1 MCKKFVLLHRMSH
14 VKDTYSI
21 TAQVVPLH
29 KNAADT
35 DCTRMLKRLFR
46 QFTYTVI
53 PILFILF
60 ATTPTASAKKTNSK
74 AADRQN
80 TFTVVIDAGHGG
92 KDSGCVGK
100 ITNEKTI
107 TLDVA
112 KRLKQL
118 ISDSLPDCHA
128 VLTRD
133 KDIFLSLQQR
143 ADIANRN
150 HGDLFIS
157 IHVNSVDRRSR
168 GRESVH
174 GTSVYALGA
183 DKAANTLGVA
193 MRENAV
199 MELEDDYSTVYRG
212 FDPNSDESYIIFELS
227 SNLHLNHSIDF
238 AAMAQRQLVRQ
249 AGRADKGVRQAG
261 FWVLWATSM
270 PAVLVELDFIC
281 NPSMETF
288 LNSPEGR
295 QQCAHA
301 LYNAVREY
309 SRDNTHRLQHK

>member
-1 MCKKFVLLHRMSH
+1 MYKNFVLLHSMSH
-14 VKDTYSI
+14 NKDTHSI
-21 TAQVVPLH
+21 TEQAIPLH
-29 KNAADT
+29 KIAADI
-35 DCTRMLKRLFR
+35 DCACMLKRLF
-46 QFTYTVI
+46 QQYTYTII
-53 PILFILF
+53 PVLLVLFTAI
-60 ATTPTASAKKTNSK
+60 PTASAKKITSK
-74 AADRQN
+74 AADKQN

-100 ITNEKTI
+100 VANEKTI

-112 KRLKQL
+112 KRLRQL

-183 DKAANTLGVA
+183 DKASNTLGVA

-238 AAMAQRQLVRQ
+238 AAMAQSQLIRQ

-281 NPSMETF
+281 NPNMETF

-301 LYNAVREY
+301 LYNAIKEY
-309 SRDNTHRLQHK
+309 SRDSTHRLQHK